1 MKKKVSIL
9 GAGIIGLCSGYHLLK
24 KGHEVTF
31 FDKNEPGSGASFGN
45 AGSFSNYGAVGLNQ
59 PSIFKNLPSYLFS
72 SYSPLSIKLNYLLPL
87 IPWAVRFLKNCNAK
101 SMRDTAEKMN
111 ALLVHSIAEYEYI
124 LKDIGASDL
133 IEHTGVIYIYHDA
146 NNPRVLES
154 TKLRDDLKVKQ
165 ISLSKKDVHDMEPN
179 LNPIYAGGIFFPTAA
194 HTRNPKKISDKI
206 FQKCI
211 ELGATFVRDDIK
223 YINQS
228 QLKSNDKEYNFDQL
242 LITAGAFSKKF
253 TDQLGEYIPLET
265 ERGYHVHFKD
275 SDALITRPVC
285 SFDTGVYLSPMDQGL
300 RAAGT
305 VELGGLNNAPSPKR
319 IEYITR
325 EAKKMIS
332 NLPDPCDSW
341 LGFRPT
347 LPDFLPVIGESKNHN
362 NIFYAFGHNHLGWT
376 LGAITGSIISKIISK
391 DGVSLNFSKYSS
403 ARFR

>member
-101 SMRDTAEKMN
+101 SMRDTAEKIN

-179 LNPIYAGGIFFPTAA
+179 LNPVYAGGYFFYW
-194 HTRNPKKISDKI
+194 N
-206 FQKCI
+206 
-211 ELGATFVRDDIK
+211 
-223 YINQS
+223 
-228 QLKSNDKEYNFDQL
+228 
-242 LITAGAFSKKF
+242 
-253 TDQLGEYIPLET
+253 
-265 ERGYHVHFKD
+265 
-275 SDALITRPVC
+275 
-285 SFDTGVYLSPMDQGL
+285 
-300 RAAGT
+300 
-305 VELGGLNNAPSPKR
+305 
-319 IEYITR
+319 
-325 EAKKMIS
+325 MI
-332 NLPDPCDSW
+332 C
-341 LGFRPT
+341 
-347 LPDFLPVIGESKNHN
+347 
-362 NIFYAFGHNHLGWT
+362 
-376 LGAITGSIISKIISK
+376 
-391 DGVSLNFSKYSS
+391 
-403 ARFR
+403 